1 MKTGKPEMQTVGGG
15 FKKIP
20 TRLKRENKKAAQI
33 NQQKAAQIMATM
45 PASKVSRKV
54 ANVTNVNH

>member
-1 MKTGKPEMQTVGGG
+1 MQTVGGG
-15 FKKIP
+15 FKKIQK
-20 TRLKRENKKAAQI
+20 RVFKRENKKAAQI